1 MVMNGLKLAVNIL
14 VNKGE
19 NMFVL
24 VKDKLPL
31 IELDECDLIL
41 QLQPDGK
48 TFKILRNK
56 NGIIDQTCHNSML
69 KHFIL
74 SVSPY
79 PKEEENEEADRV
91 PGG

>member
-1 MVMNGLKLAVNIL
+1 
-14 VNKGE
+14 
-19 NMFVL
+19 MFIL
-24 VKDKLPL
+24 VKDKVALT
-31 IELDECDLIL
+31 ELEDCDLLL
-41 QLQPDGK
+41 QLNEDGK

-56 NGIIDQTCHNSML
+56 NGILDQTCHNSML